1 MSAASRGVDERR
13 LAVGAA
19 RAVAVLAI
27 PVAAVAAIAAGPRG
41 VVSALVGLGF
51 VLLLFGT
58 SALLLARVAAH
69 GEGRSI
75 GLMVSGSVVRIA
87 LYLVALNALGGLAWI
102 HGRSLAAATA
112 VAVAVTLVYELRLVA
127 RSPRLFWIDADADA
141 RRPHAVPHATR
152 SESL

>member
-1 MSAASRGVDERR
+1 VTSASGGLDERR
-13 LAVGAA
+13 LAVGAV
-19 RAVAVLAI
+19 RALAVLGV
-27 PVAAVAAIAAGPRG
+27 PVVATAAFIAGSRG
-41 VVSALVGLGF
+41 ALSALVGLGF
-51 VLLLFGT
+51 VLLLFGS

-87 LYLVALNALGGLAWI
+87 LYLVVLNALGGLAWI

-112 VAVAVTLVYELRLVA
+112 VAVAVTLAYELRLVA
-127 RSPRLFWIDADADA
+127 NSPRLFWIDADA
-141 RRPHAVPHATR
+141 RRPHPVPHATR